1 MPMRFLVL
9 LFALLPLAHFAQASV
24 VITGTRVI
32 YPADQREV
40 NIQLTNN
47 GTSPAL
53 VQAWVDP
60 YTEPGQPKSEVKE
73 QDIPFVLSPPVF
85 RINPKEG
92 QTIRLMYVGNDLPQD
107 RESVFYFNVLD
118 IPPSPSGEQAENY
131 LQLAINS
138 KLKLF
143 YRPSAVSKN
152 LNKLK
157 DELRFSLVEESGYQ
171 LKVDNPTGVFFTL
184 VDLKFYAADNSV
196 AGPEIGM
203 LDPKSSRSVAIS
215 KDKSFISQASHLEV
229 NYIDDY
235 GAKRKITYP
244 LD

>member
-1 MPMRFLVL
+1 MRFLLLVL
-9 LFALLPLAHFAQASV
+9 SFFSVVQFAHASV
-24 VITGTRVI
+24 VIIGTRVI

-40 NIQLTNN
+40 NIQLTNK

-60 YTEPGQPKSEVKE
+60 YIEPGTPKHNLEE
-73 QDIPFVLSPPVF
+73 QDIPFILSPPVF

-92 QTIRLMYVGNDLPQD
+92 QTIRLMYVGGNALPQD

-118 IPPSPSGEQAENY
+118 IPPSPSGEKAENY

-143 YRPSAVSKN
+143 YRPSAVAKN
-152 LNKLK
+152 FSKLK
-157 DELRFSLVEESGYQ
+157 DELRFSLVEANGYQ

-184 VDLKFYAADNSV
+184 VDLKFYAADKSV

-203 LDPKSSRSVAIS
+203 LDPKSSRSVAIANN
-215 KDKSFISQASHLEV
+215 KAFISQASRLEV

>member
-1 MPMRFLVL
+1 MRLLLV
-9 LFALLPLAHFAQASV
+9 FVALLSFVQFSHASV

-40 NIQLTNN
+40 NIQLSNT
-47 GTSPAL
+47 GDVPAL
-53 VQAWVDP
+53 VQAWVEP
-60 YTEPGQPKSEVKE
+60 YTDPSAPKRDVKE

-92 QTIRLMYVGNDLPQD
+92 QTIRLMYVGGDLPQD

-118 IPPSPSGEQAENY
+118 IPPAPSADKTDNF

-143 YRPSAVSKN
+143 YRPTAVSKN
-152 LNKLK
+152 LSKLK
-157 DELRFSLVEESGYQ
+157 DELRFSLIEANGYQ
-171 LKVDNPTGVFFTL
+171 LKVDNPTGNFFTL
-184 VDLKFYAADNSV
+184 LDLKFYSADKSV
-196 AGPEIGM
+196 FGPEIGM
-203 LDPKSSRSVAIS
+203 VDPKSSRNIAIPNN
-215 KDKSFISQASHLEV
+215 KSFISQATHLEV
-229 NYIDDY
+229 NYVDDY
-235 GAKRKITYP
+235 GAKRKITYN

>member
-1 MPMRFLVL
+1 MRLLLV
-9 LFALLPLAHFAQASV
+9 LFALLSFGQLASASV

-40 NIQLTNN
+40 NIQLTNT
-47 GTSPAL
+47 GDKPAL

-60 YTEPGQPKSEVKE
+60 YTEPNAPKKDVKE
-73 QDIPFVLSPPVF
+73 QDIPFVLSPPIF

-118 IPPSPSGEQAENY
+118 IPPAPSAGKTDNF

-143 YRPSAVSKN
+143 FRPTGVSKN
-152 LNKLK
+152 FNKLK
-157 DELRFSLVEESGYQ
+157 DELRFTLIEANGYQ
-171 LKVDNPTGVFFTL
+171 LKVDNPTGSFFTL
-184 VDLKFYAADNSV
+184 LNLKFYSANKSV

-203 LDPKSSRSVAIS
+203 VDPKSSRTIAIPNNQ
-215 KDKSFISQASHLEV
+215 SFINQATYLEV
-229 NYIDDY
+229 NYVDDY
-235 GAKRKITYP
+235 GAKRKITYN

>member
-1 MPMRFLVL
+1 MRVL
-9 LFALLPLAHFAQASV
+9 LIFVALLSFVQFSHASV

-40 NIQLTNN
+40 NIQLSNT
-47 GTSPAL
+47 GDVPAL
-53 VQAWVDP
+53 VQAWVEP
-60 YTEPGQPKSEVKE
+60 YTDPSAPVHDVKE

-92 QTIRLMYVGNDLPQD
+92 QTIRLMYVGGDLPQD

-118 IPPSPSGEQAENY
+118 IPPAPSADKTDNF

-143 YRPSAVSKN
+143 YRPTAVSKN
-152 LNKLK
+152 LSKLK
-157 DELRFSLVEESGYQ
+157 DELRFSLIEANGYQ
-171 LKVDNPTGVFFTL
+171 LKVDNPTGNFFTL
-184 VDLKFYAADNSV
+184 LDLKFYSADKSV

-203 LDPKSSRSVAIS
+203 VDPKSSRTIAIPNN
-215 KDKSFISQASHLEV
+215 KAFISQATRLEV
-229 NYIDDY
+229 NYVDDY
-235 GAKRKITYP
+235 GAKRKITYN

>member
-1 MPMRFLVL
+1 MPMRLLLL
-9 LFALLPLAHFAQASV
+9 LFALLSAAHFAQASV

-60 YTEPGQPKSEVKE
+60 YTEPGQPKTEVKE

-92 QTIRLMYVGNDLPQD
+92 QSIRLMYVGNELPQD

-118 IPPSPSGEQAENY
+118 IPPAPSGEKTENF

-143 YRPSAVSKN
+143 YRPIAVSKN
-152 LNKLK
+152 FNALK
-157 DELRFSLVEESGYQ
+157 DELRFSVLESNGYQ
-171 LKVDNPTGVFFTL
+171 LQVDNPTGNFFTL
-184 VDLKFYAADNSV
+184 LDLKFYSADKSV
-196 AGPEIGM
+196 SGPEIGM
-203 LDPKSSRSVAIS
+203 VDPKSTRTVAIYNNNA
-215 KDKSFISQASHLEV
+215 FILHASRLEV
-229 NYIDDY
+229 NYVDDY
-235 GAKRKITYP
+235 GAKRKITYN

>member
-1 MPMRFLVL
+1 MRVLLVL
-9 LFALLPLAHFAQASV
+9 CAVLSFGSLANASV

-40 NIQLTNN
+40 NIQLSNT
-47 GTSPAL
+47 GDVPAL
-53 VQAWVDP
+53 VQAWVEP
-60 YTEPGQPKSEVKE
+60 YTDPSAPEHDVKE

-92 QTIRLMYVGNDLPQD
+92 QTIRLMYVGSDLPQD

-118 IPPSPSGEQAENY
+118 IPPAHSAGKADNF

-143 YRPSAVSKN
+143 FRPTAVSKN
-152 LNKLK
+152 FDKLK
-157 DELRFSLVEESGYQ
+157 DELRFNLIESNGYQ
-171 LKVDNPTGVFFTL
+171 LKVDNPTGNFFTL
-184 VDLKFYAADNSV
+184 LDLKFYSV
-196 AGPEIGM
+196 DKSVSGPEIGM
-203 LDPKSSRSVAIS
+203 VDPKSSRNIAIS
-215 KDKSFISQASHLEV
+215 SNKSFISQATRLEV
-229 NYIDDY
+229 NYVDDY
-235 GAKRKITYP
+235 GAKRKITYN

>member
-1 MPMRFLVL
+1 MRVLLVL
-9 LFALLPLAHFAQASV
+9 CAVLSFGSLANASV

-40 NIQLTNN
+40 NIQLSNT
-47 GTSPAL
+47 GDVPAL
-53 VQAWVDP
+53 VQAWVEP
-60 YTEPGQPKSEVKE
+60 YTDPRAPEHDVKE

-92 QTIRLMYVGNDLPQD
+92 QTIRLMYVGSDLPQD

-118 IPPSPSGEQAENY
+118 IPPAPSAGKADNF

-143 YRPSAVSKN
+143 FRPTAVSKN
-152 LNKLK
+152 FDKLK
-157 DELRFSLVEESGYQ
+157 DELRFNLIESNGYQ
-171 LKVDNPTGVFFTL
+171 LQVDNPTGNFFTL
-184 VDLKFYAADNSV
+184 LDLKFYSADKSV
-196 AGPEIGM
+196 SGPEIGM
-203 LDPKSSRSVAIS
+203 VDPKSSRSIAIIS
-215 KDKSFISQASHLEV
+215 NKSFISQAARLEV
-229 NYIDDY
+229 NYVDDY
-235 GAKRKITYP
+235 GAKRKITYN

>member
-107 RESVFYFNVLD
+107 RESVFYFNLLD
-118 IPPSPSGEQAENY
+118 IPPAPSGEKTENF

-143 YRPSAVSKN
+143 YRPTAVSKN
-152 LNKLK
+152 FNALK
-157 DELRFSLVEESGYQ
+157 DELRFSLIEADGYQ
-171 LKVDNPTGVFFTL
+171 LKVDNPTGNFFTL
-184 VDLKFYAADNSV
+184 LNLKFYSAGKSV

-203 LDPKSSRSVAIS
+203 VDPKSSRNSSIPNNKAVIR
-215 KDKSFISQASHLEV
+215 QASRLEV
-229 NYIDDY
+229 NYVDDY
-235 GAKRKITYP
+235 GAKRKITYN

>member
-1 MPMRFLVL
+1 MRIRLLLLLFVL
-9 LFALLPLAHFAQASV
+9 LPALQLAHASV

-47 GTSPAL
+47 GSNPAL

-60 YTEPGQPKSEVKE
+60 YTELGAPKSEVKE
-73 QDIPFVLSPPVF
+73 QDIPFILSPPVF